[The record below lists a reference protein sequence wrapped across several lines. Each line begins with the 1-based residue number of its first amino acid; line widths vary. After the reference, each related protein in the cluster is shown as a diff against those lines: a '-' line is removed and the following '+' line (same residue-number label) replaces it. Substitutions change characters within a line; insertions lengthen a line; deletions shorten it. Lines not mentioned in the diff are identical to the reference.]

1 MGARGSEPLL
11 FLNDPPLWAVLRSA
25 NLNPMAKLS
34 LGSRLFLSH
43 MLVMLVGL
51 GSFVSLAKISSPRM
65 FVLRLEEL
73 ESQGFITVRSAKTYL
88 IRGFETAWNRSSLW
102 AIIFGASAAGGLSFL
117 AADRIM
123 QPLDRLKL
131 ATKNLAEG
139 DLQSRMPPSDIPEL
153 EELGDSFNRMAD
165 SLENVEQQRRELV
178 SDLTHELR
186 SPLTV
191 VRGYLE
197 QLAEGTIAGDPELYQ
212 RLVGETRRLER
223 LTVDLQELSKV
234 EAGYLSIQRQPLELY
249 PLLAKLQQRF
259 ADQLLEDGPELVL
272 AAQPPLPTV
281 LADPDRTEQILV
293 NLIGN
298 AVRYTPGGAITID
311 AHLGTDRKDTEKE
324 NLLWVTVT
332 DTGIGIAEEDLPYV
346 FERFW
351 RADKSRSRYSG
362 GTGLGLPIAKRL
374 VELQG
379 GSLTVTSTPGKGSE
393 FSFSLPLI

>member
-1 MGARGSEPLL
+1 
-11 FLNDPPLWAVLRSA
+11 
-25 NLNPMAKLS
+25 MAKLS

-51 GSFVSLAKISSPRM
+51 GSFVSMAKISSPRM

-88 IRGFETAWNRSSLW
+88 VRGFETAWNRSALW

-131 ATKNLAEG
+131 VTKNLAEG
-139 DLQSRMPPSDIPEL
+139 DLQARMPPSDIPEL
-153 EELGDSFNRMAD
+153 EQLGQSFNRMAD

-197 QLAEGTIAGDPELYQ
+197 ELAEGRITGNPELYQ

-234 EAGYLSIQRQPLELY
+234 ESGYLPIQLQPLDIY
-249 PLLAKLQQRF
+249 PLLEKLQQRF
-259 ADQLLEDGPELVL
+259 ADQLLEDGPALVL
-272 AAQPPLPTV
+272 AAGPHLPPV
-281 LADPDRTEQILV
+281 MADPDRTEQILV

-298 AVRYTPGGAITID
+298 AVRYTPTGTITID
-311 AHLGTDRKDTEKE
+311 AQGDTSGK
-324 NLLWVTVT
+324 NLLWVTVS
-332 DTGIGIAEEDLPYV
+332 DTGIGIGEEDLPYI

-351 RADKSRSRYSG
+351 RADKSRCRYSG
-362 GTGLGLPIAKRL
+362 GTGLGLAIARRL

-379 GSLTVTSTPGKGSE
+379 GDLAVTSTVGKGSE
-393 FSFSLPLI
+393 FSFSLVFAPGQG

>member
-1 MGARGSEPLL
+1 
-11 FLNDPPLWAVLRSA
+11 
-25 NLNPMAKLS
+25 MAKLS

-65 FVLRLEEL
+65 FILRLEEL

-153 EELGDSFNRMAD
+153 EQLGESFNRMAD
-165 SLENVEQQRRELV
+165 SLADVEQQRRELV

-234 EAGYLSIQRQPLELY
+234 EAGYLSIQRQPLDLY
-249 PLLAKLQQRF
+249 PLLVKLQQRF
-259 ADQLLEDGPELVL
+259 ADQLLEEGPELIL
-272 AAQPPLPTV
+272 AAPSPLPPV

-298 AVRYTPGGAITID
+298 AVRYTPSGAITID
-311 AHLGTDRKDTEKE
+311 AHLGNDQEKN

-332 DTGIGIAEEDLPYV
+332 DTGIGIAAGDLPYV

-362 GTGLGLPIAKRL
+362 GTGLGLAIAKRL

-379 GSLTVTSTPGKGSE
+379 GNLLVRSTLGHGSE
-393 FSFSLPLI
+393 FSFSLPLV